1 MYSKQVAVNNKT
13 SSSVNNNNLK
23 QKNNINTMNQFLHVG
38 LQINK
43 FGKYLFTW

>member
-13 SSSVNNNNLK
+13 SSSVNNYKLK
-23 QKNNINTMNQFLHVG
+23 QKNNLNTMNQFLNVG

-43 FGKYLFTW
+43 FGKYLFT